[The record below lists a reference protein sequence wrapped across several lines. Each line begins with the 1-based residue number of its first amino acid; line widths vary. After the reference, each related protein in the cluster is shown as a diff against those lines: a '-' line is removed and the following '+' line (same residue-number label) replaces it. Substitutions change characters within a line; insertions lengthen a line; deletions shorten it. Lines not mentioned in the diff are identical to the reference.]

1 MDQNDED
8 DFRAFVTAR
17 TERWRRAAY
26 LLCHDWHTADD
37 LVSIT
42 IARLFR
48 NWRRVTSADNPD
60 AYAQRTLTTVWLDEQ
75 RRPWRRERS
84 AQSLPESGWTPPDR
98 ITDRAELIGWLAQ
111 LGPRQRAVV
120 VLRFYFDHSVEETA
134 RLLGISEGTVKSQ
147 SARGID
153 ALRAL
158 AAGSN
163 S

>member
-8 DFRAFVTAR
+8 GFRAFVTAR

-48 NWRRVTSADNPD
+48 HWRRVNSADNPD

-84 AQSLPESGWTPPDR
+84 TQTLPDSGWTPADR